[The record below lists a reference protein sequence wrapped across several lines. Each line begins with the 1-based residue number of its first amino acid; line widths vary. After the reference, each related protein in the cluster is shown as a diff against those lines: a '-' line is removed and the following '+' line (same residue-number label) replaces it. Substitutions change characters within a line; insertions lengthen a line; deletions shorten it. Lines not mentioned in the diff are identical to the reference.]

1 MSGYLNKKREDMLRH
16 VSKKAIIIG
25 VLISLNACFKK
36 ERNVT
41 KLIID
46 TYEADSI
53 RNVCVM
59 KSMDIVDEN
68 TYWSAFNQ
76 LNDSL
81 RYWVKQRIENYK
93 YWGEDSRF
101 NVDTVLCFNS
111 SADKFT
117 AIVLL
122 NDSLSDV
129 LVYYYGVK
137 IAADWYFIGGPS
149 LVLRRQYYQD
159 DINTPIPFPKLEQL
173 AAHYKYRYYLK
184 DDGQGGLVINDD
196 FFSDI
201 TSQAYCGNCTTQ
213 QQWDSAYIRS
223 SRLKWLPNKR

>member
-1 MSGYLNKKREDMLRH
+1 MLRH

-93 YWGEDSRF
+93 YWG
-101 NVDTVLCFNS
+101 
-111 SADKFT
+111 
-117 AIVLL
+117 
-122 NDSLSDV
+122 
-129 LVYYYGVK
+129 
-137 IAADWYFIGGPS
+137 
-149 LVLRRQYYQD
+149 
-159 DINTPIPFPKLEQL
+159 
-173 AAHYKYRYYLK
+173 
-184 DDGQGGLVINDD
+184 
-196 FFSDI
+196 
-201 TSQAYCGNCTTQ
+201 
-213 QQWDSAYIRS
+213 
-223 SRLKWLPNKR
+223 